1 MLGGVLG
8 ALVYIVLIEIHH
20 VPGDDG
26 ETGYELQSVFSTN
39 PEFTRSRTQE
49 NGLGMGNMAFTEDG
63 MRQLTC
69 QGPTMSVVEKTLSCN
84 YLMSC
89 CCVFNSK
96 KIRKKKKLFWLL

>member
-1 MLGGVLG
+1 MNTKNFYCSAANNWSWVPVVGCMLGGVLG

-39 PEFTRSRTQE
+39 PESTRSRTQE

-69 QGPTMSVVEKTLSCN
+69 QGPTMSVVEKTSQL
-84 YLMSC
+84 
-89 CCVFNSK
+89 
-96 KIRKKKKLFWLL
+96 